1 MWFLHAGNAR
11 TNHRAPD
18 DVIDVVV
25 ALYSAGAT
33 LARERERTFFLL
45 LLIKTPYITKNITL
59 YGTISTDLRFPTLV
73 SGATLL

>member
-11 TNHRAPD
+11 TSHRAPD

-33 LARERERTFFLL
+33 LVNAQSFV
-45 LLIKTPYITKNITL
+45 I
-59 YGTISTDLRFPTLV
+59 
-73 SGATLL
+73 